1 MHLRLVEVKNDDLFV
16 VYDVDNGGVCCCSRY
31 TLMRLISE
39 YKQQIEGV
47 TLGKRNLEIQEV
59 GLLDGKLRMRKAP
72 VICEDETKRSAVTI
86 MKGLDAKHYPRIK
99 VDRRGDGDLVKIKY
113 NNRVI
118 LGIQVG
124 QGEYLLEDFVY
135 VSRRKTALSGIGD
148 VSGINT
154 LTGIEGIDVETYS
167 DATEKEKQ
175 YMQQLKV
182 RFEEVKEL
190 IKASDTRVNVME
202 QQINAMRKK
211 IEVLTKQINEE
222 KDDCKK
228 KSKAIAKF
236 AFGLYN
242 DRRYAGI
249 TGEELGMFSF
259 RGSVQGNLIPYE
271 AIPYV
276 LKRTKRKI
284 LYTDVR
290 GYSLNAIYREPITK
304 EQALQIYEKRSY
316 MDFDATDSDYIHIT
330 TYLYKYTKE
339 NL

>member
-72 VICEDETKRSAVTI
+72 VICADETKRSAVTI

-99 VDRRGDGDLVKIKY
+99 ADRRGEGDLVKLKF
-113 NNRVI
+113 NNRI
-118 LGIQVG
+118 MLGIQVG
-124 QGEYLLEDFVY
+124 QGEFLLEDFVY
-135 VSRRKTALSGIGD
+135 VSQEKTALSGA
-148 VSGINT
+148 VSGIQT
-154 LTGIEGIDVETYS
+154 LTGMEGMVVETYR

-175 YMQQLKV
+175 YMQQLRV
-182 RFEEVKEL
+182 RFEEAEE
-190 IKASDTRVNVME
+190 IRKASDDRVNAME
-202 QQINAMRKK
+202 QQINTMRKK

-222 KDDCKK
+222 KDDCIEKR
-228 KSKAIAKF
+228 KAIAKF
-236 AFGLYN
+236 AFSLYN
-242 DRRYAGI
+242 DRRFAGI
-249 TGEELGMFSF
+249 TGDELVMFSF
-259 RGSVQGNLIPYE
+259 KGSAQGNLIPYE

-316 MDFDATDSDYIHIT
+316 MDFDATDSDYIYIT